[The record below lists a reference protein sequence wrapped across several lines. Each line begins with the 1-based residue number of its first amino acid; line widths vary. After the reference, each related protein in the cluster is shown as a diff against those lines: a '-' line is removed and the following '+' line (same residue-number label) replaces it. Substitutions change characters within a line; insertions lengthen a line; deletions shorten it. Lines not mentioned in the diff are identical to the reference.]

1 MLRLLRMSYKLGMYR
16 KTLLGNKHCYVMLN
30 TFLVILIKL
39 QFFLSLLCLIATVY
53 GYSIIL
59 SSYGYLVIIKLVN
72 GSIYV
77 LERKASGLG
86 PSQSIVP

>member
-1 MLRLLRMSYKLGMYR
+1 MLCLLQMSYKLGMYR
-16 KTLLGNKHCYVMLN
+16 KSLLSNKHCYVMPN

-39 QFFLSLLCLIATVY
+39 QFFIALVPYCNVY

-59 SSYGYLVIIKLVN
+59 SNYGYLVIIKLVN

-77 LERKASGLG
+77 PERKASGLG
-86 PSQSIVP
+86 PS